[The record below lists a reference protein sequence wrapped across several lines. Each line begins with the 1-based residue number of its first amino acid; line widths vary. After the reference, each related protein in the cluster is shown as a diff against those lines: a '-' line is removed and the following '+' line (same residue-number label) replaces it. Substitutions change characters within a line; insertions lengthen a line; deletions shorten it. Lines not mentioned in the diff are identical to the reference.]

1 MKLLHIDSSIL
12 GANSVSREVAAA
24 VVDRLR
30 KSGAQVEV
38 TYRDLAANPLPH
50 ITPGE
55 LPSDHPLSAM
65 AGPAAKGDGREA
77 SQAVLDEFLAA
88 DVVVIGAPMYNFTI
102 PSQLK
107 AWVDRVLVP
116 GRTFQ
121 YGPDGVRGLAG
132 GKRVI
137 TVISRGGFYG
147 AETPAAAAEHVET
160 YLRSV
165 LAFIGVT
172 NPEIIIA
179 EGVQRGPEQRSKA
192 LSGALLAAS
201 DLRAA

>member
-1 MKLLHIDSSIL
+1 MNLLHIDSSIL

-30 KSGAQVEV
+30 KADASVQV

-50 ITPGE
+50 VTPGE

-65 AGPAAKGDGREA
+65 AGPAAKNDGREA
-77 SQAVLDEFLAA
+77 SQAVLEEFLAA
-88 DVVVIGAPMYNFTI
+88 EVVVIGVPMYNFGI

-121 YGPDGVRGLAG
+121 YGQDGVRGLAG
-132 GKRVI
+132 SKRVI
-137 TVISRGGFYG
+137 VAISRGGFYG
-147 AETPAAAAEHVET
+147 AGTPGAAAEHVET

-165 LAFIGVT
+165 FAFIGVT
-172 NPEIIIA
+172 DPEIIIA
-179 EGVQRGPEQRSKA
+179 EGVQRGQEQRNKA
-192 LSGALLAAS
+192 MDGALQAAS
-201 DLRAA
+201 SLRAA